1 MSPRCASLALK
12 HYLLKPVQRIPQYQL
27 LLTGTNSERCIHCSN
42 TLQVKT
48 LLNLFIGGTRTKAG
62 VKSSFNCPGVLGV
75 HCHPVDKYDDRR
87 RACFLQNKVTIIYF
101 ITLRKIRS
109 CQHTELRL
117 LISKREKNVSDK
129 KYKTSFLL
137 WMFWDFK
144 SKLNPK

>member
-48 LLNLFIGGTRTKAG
+48 LLNLFIDGTRTKAG

-87 RACFLQNKVTIIYF
+87 RACFLQNKVTVIYF

-109 CQHTELRL
+109 CQHTEL
-117 LISKREKNVSDK
+117 NPSDIKEGK
-129 KYKTSFLL
+129 KCFRQKVQNFFSFMDVLGL
-137 WMFWDFK
+137 
-144 SKLNPK
+144 